1 MVIDKI
7 KYEEGEFAIASSRN
21 NAFTLSSKDLS
32 VFSNRFYKEKDNT
45 LIFCTLQQTESLSA
59 SNTKGV
65 YPKIYQFDLTSNT
78 SKTLFPKTTDLTTL
92 SSVFSLSS
100 VFTGNFNI
108 NIVNV
113 ERPALTYNSF
123 NDVYK
128 LTYIAVD
135 NNNYFHIFDIEFDI
149 VNDEVKFLGTRFYKA
164 DKKYLTTSFANT
176 NTIFTYINTIS
187 GSYTLNTNTGVLS
200 I

>member
-1 MVIDKI
+1 M
-7 KYEEGEFAIASSRN
+7 
-21 NAFTLSSKDLS
+21 
-32 VFSNRFYKEKDNT
+32 
-45 LIFCTLQQTESLSA
+45 
-59 SNTKGV
+59 
-65 YPKIYQFDLTSNT
+65 
-78 SKTLFPKTTDLTTL
+78 
-92 SSVFSLSS
+92 FSLSS
-100 VFTGNFNI
+100 VFTANFNI
-108 NIVNV
+108 NIVNI